1 MTAGRYQLFATSLK
15 SSSRKSLKKIVT
27 EYFLS
32 LMVSWIGE
40 SSDKLVSNSFL
51 IFTLV

>member
-15 SSSRKSLKKIVT
+15 SNGRKSLKNCMT

-32 LMVSWIGE
+32 LIMSWIGE
-40 SSDKLVSNSFL
+40 SSDKLVSNSF
-51 IFTLV
+51 